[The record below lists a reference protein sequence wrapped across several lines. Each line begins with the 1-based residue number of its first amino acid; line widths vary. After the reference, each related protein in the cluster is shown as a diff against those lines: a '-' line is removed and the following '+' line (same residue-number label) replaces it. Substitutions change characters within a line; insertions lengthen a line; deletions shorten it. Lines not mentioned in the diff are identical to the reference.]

1 MASFQGTK
9 INPTQYHK
17 SQIKFF
23 IIMIPVA
30 ILMLLPILFI
40 FNHAFKPRSELFAFP
55 PKFFVRQPTFDNFR
69 ELVTIANASSI
80 PFSRYL
86 LNSIFV
92 TSIGVL
98 LTLAVTSLSAYA
110 LSKLKFRGKRLL
122 FEINTI
128 ALMFVS
134 SAVGITRYLVIAR
147 LGLIDNFFVLILPSL
162 ATPVSMFLIKQFI
175 DQVPDELIEAAKI
188 DGASEMQVFIH
199 MIIPIIKPAL
209 ATVAIMAFQVYW
221 NDAGSSV
228 TYINNEAKRTFAFYL
243 SSISSQANVVAGQGM
258 AAASSLIM
266 FLPNLIF
273 FIFSQSR
280 VMDTMARA
288 GIK

>member
-9 INPTQYHK
+9 INPTEYHK

-258 AAASSLIM
+258 VAASSLIM

>member
-9 INPTQYHK
+9 INPTEYHK

-147 LGLIDNFFVLILPSL
+147 LGLIDNFFCPHLTVTCNSC
-162 ATPVSMFLIKQFI
+162 V
-175 DQVPDELIEAAKI
+175 D
-188 DGASEMQVFIH
+188 VF
-199 MIIPIIKPAL
+199 
-209 ATVAIMAFQVYW
+209 
-221 NDAGSSV
+221 N
-228 TYINNEAKRTFAFYL
+228 
-243 SSISSQANVVAGQGM
+243 
-258 AAASSLIM
+258 
-266 FLPNLIF
+266 
-273 FIFSQSR
+273 
-280 VMDTMARA
+280 
-288 GIK
+288 

>member
-1 MASFQGTK
+1 
-9 INPTQYHK
+9 
-17 SQIKFF
+17 
-23 IIMIPVA
+23 
-30 ILMLLPILFI
+30 
-40 FNHAFKPRSELFAFP
+40 
-55 PKFFVRQPTFDNFR
+55 
-69 ELVTIANASSI
+69 
-80 PFSRYL
+80 
-86 LNSIFV
+86 
-92 TSIGVL
+92 
-98 LTLAVTSLSAYA
+98 
-110 LSKLKFRGKRLL
+110 
-122 FEINTI
+122 
-128 ALMFVS
+128 
-134 SAVGITRYLVIAR
+134 
-147 LGLIDNFFVLILPSL
+147 
-162 ATPVSMFLIKQFI
+162 MFLIKQFI

-258 AAASSLIM
+258 VAASSLIM

>member
-69 ELVTIANASSI
+69 ELVMIANASSI